1 MTSDRYA
8 KITDQD
14 INSIESGGIKSLNP
28 IPITS
33 EILKKCGF
41 EFSNGLFR
49 SDSCCLEYAVWHG
62 KYLKTGYVGSAFRY
76 LHQLQNLYFEVTG
89 EELQPDL

>member
-1 MTSDRYA
+1 MTSDHYA
-8 KITDQD
+8 KITDKD
-14 INSIESGGIKSLNP
+14 INSIESEGIKSLNP

-49 SDSCCLEYAVWHG
+49 TGNCSLEYAGWHSL
-62 KYLKTGYVGSAFRY
+62 YLKTGYVGSAFRY